1 MQTPVKIISTSATTI
16 LPSGTYV
23 TCVMCHIETSSNKI
37 ILVVLFHSI
46 LFISSFL
53 LHLIFSSQPYHYF
66 PLLYFFSS
74 DQFLLYLHYFI
85 YRRISFFPSHL
96 VVFHLLFFFSYCYL
110 PFYFYFSHPFSLS
123 FIFVALS
130 FHYLLTFYFY
140 FYLSYLLLLPSFFL
154 TFHFFFLTFY
164 FFSQQRHYDPLQG
177 HRMRHQQSLFLFQL
191 MCHH

>member
-1 MQTPVKIISTSATTI
+1 
-16 LPSGTYV
+16 
-23 TCVMCHIETSSNKI
+23 MCHIGTSSNKI

-66 PLLYFFSS
+66 PLLYFFPS

-96 VVFHLLFFFSYCYL
+96 VFFHLLFFFSYCYL
-110 PFYFYFSHPFSLS
+110 PFYFCFSHPFFLS
-123 FIFVALS
+123 FIFFVLS
-130 FHYLLTFYFY
+130 FHYLLLTFYFY

-191 MCHH
+191 MCHHWRL